1 MDSIDK
7 SMFEHVGKNLA
18 AAQKIKRPSMSY
30 IQDALRRLKKNK
42 PAMISFFILIF
53 MITMSLIGPI
63 ISKALYG
70 HTYRNQDLNVQNQTM
85 ILSNKRSIMFTSNTA
100 FTYKKYSHD
109 LRKTKISFKDIKIN
123 KSGVLSVKVGNKAE
137 ESQQGDQKEYKFDI
151 KVESGDT
158 LQKLADKINTEA
170 QNQLKKDPAFRGITA
185 KVSGNTLTIASNGT
199 TKFNSKYWLGTD
211 MFGRDLFTRLWEGGR
226 VSFLIAFISVFIT
239 SVIGIIYGGISGYV
253 GGRVDTLMMRFIE
266 IIMVVPDMLYII
278 LLLQVMKPG
287 LQPIIIVLAATSW
300 MGIARI
306 VRGEVMRLKHSEYVL
321 AAETLGASSKR
332 VIFNHLIPNT
342 MGPIIVQMTMMIPAM
357 IFTEA
362 FLSFIGLGIPVP
374 FASWGSLVNEGA
386 QVFVLYPNSLLVPAI
401 ALSLTMLGFN
411 IFGDG
416 LRDALDPKL
425 RK

>member
-1 MDSIDK
+1 MNQT
-7 SMFEHVGKNLA
+7 MFEHVGKNLA

-30 IQDALRRLKKNK
+30 LKDAYRRIKKNK

-85 ILSNKRSIMFTSNTA
+85 ILSNKRSIMLTSNTA
-100 FTYKKYSHD
+100 FTYKKYTHD
-109 LRKTKISFKDIKIN
+109 LRKTKIAFKNIKIN
-123 KSGVLSVKVGNKAE
+123 SSGLLAIKIGNKAE
-137 ESQQGDQKEYKFDI
+137 EAQQGDQKEYKFEI
-151 KVESGDT
+151 KTQSGDT
-158 LQKLADKINTEA
+158 LEKIAEKINAEA
-170 QNQLKKDPAFRGITA
+170 QKQLQNDSDFRGITA
-185 KVSGNTLTIASNGT
+185 KASGNNLYIESKGESH
-199 TKFNSKYWLGTD
+199 FNTKYWLGTD

-226 VSFLIAFISVFIT
+226 VSFLIAFVSVFIT
-239 SVIGIIYGGISGYV
+239 TVIGILYGGISGYI
-253 GGRVDTLMMRFIE
+253 GGKVDNLMMRFIE
-266 IIMVVPDMLYII
+266 VIMVVPDMLYII
-278 LLLQVMKPG
+278 LLLQVMRPG
-287 LQPIIIVLAATSW
+287 LQPIIIVLAATGW
-300 MGIARI
+300 MGIARV

-321 AAETLGASSKR
+321 AAETLGASTKR
-332 VIFNHLIPNT
+332 VILKHLIPNT

-374 FASWGSLVNEGA
+374 FASWGSLINEGA
-386 QVFVLYPNSLLVPAI
+386 QVFVLYPNSLLVPAV

-411 IFGDG
+411 ILGDG

>member
-1 MDSIDK
+1 MDK
-7 SMFEHVGKNLA
+7 TMFEHVGKNLA
-18 AAQKIKRPSMSY
+18 AAQKIKRPSISY
-30 IQDALRRLKKNK
+30 IKDALRRLKKNK
-42 PAMISFFILIF
+42 PAVISIIILII
-53 MITMSLIGPI
+53 MIIMSLIGPI
-63 ISKALYG
+63 ITKALYG
-70 HTYRNQDLNVQNQTM
+70 YTYRNQDLKVQNQSM
-85 ILSNKRSIMFTSNTA
+85 ILSNKRSIMLTSNTA

-109 LRKTKISFKDIKIN
+109 LRKTTISFKNIKL
-123 KSGVLSVKVGNKAE
+123 KSSGSLTLKIGNKAE
-137 ESQQGDQKEYKFDI
+137 EAQQGDQKEYKIEI
-151 KVESGDT
+151 KTENGDT
-158 LQKLADKINTEA
+158 LSKIAEKLNNEA
-170 QNQLKKDPAFRGITA
+170 EKQLQQDPDFRGITA
-185 KVSGNTLTIASNGT
+185 KASGSTLTIESKG
-199 TKFNSKYWLGTD
+199 KSEFNKTHWLGTD

-239 SVIGIIYGGISGYV
+239 SIIGILYGGISGYI
-253 GGRVDTLMMRFIE
+253 GGRADTLMMRFIE

-278 LLLQVMKPG
+278 LLLQVMKAG
-287 LQPIIIVLAATSW
+287 IQPIIIVLAATSW

-321 AAETLGASSKR
+321 AAETLGASPKR
-332 VIFNHLIPNT
+332 VILKHLIPNT
-342 MGPIIVQMTMMIPAM
+342 MGPIIVQMTMMIPSM

-374 FASWGSLVNEGA
+374 FASWGSLINEGA
-386 QVFVLYPNSLLVPAI
+386 QVFVLYPNSLFVPAV

>member
-7 SMFEHVGKNLA
+7 TMFEHVGKNLE
-18 AAQKIKRPSMSY
+18 AAQKIRRPSMSY
-30 IQDALRRLKKNK
+30 LQDALRRIKKNK
-42 PAMISFFILIF
+42 PAMISFFILVI
-53 MITMSLIGPI
+53 MILMSLIGPV
-63 ISKALYG
+63 ISKTLYG
-70 HTYRNQDLNVQNQTM
+70 HTYRKQDLNVQNQSM
-85 ILSNKRSIMFTSNTA
+85 ILSNKRSVMLTANTA
-100 FTYKKYSHD
+100 FTYKKYNHD
-109 LRKTKISFKDIKIN
+109 LRKTKISFEDIKLN
-123 KSGVLSVKVGNKAE
+123 KTGVIAFKIGNKAE
-137 ESQQGDQKEYKFDI
+137 EAQQGDQKEFKFEVKI
-151 KVESGDT
+151 ESEDT
-158 LQKLADKINTEA
+158 LAKLVEKLNTEA
-170 QNQLKKDPAFRGITA
+170 EKQLQKDPDFRGLTFKA
-185 KVSGNTLTIASNGT
+185 SGSKLTIQSSGES
-199 TKFNSKYWLGTD
+199 KFNKTHWFGTD
-211 MFGRDLFTRLWEGGR
+211 IFGRDIFTRLWEGGR

-239 SVIGIIYGGISGYV
+239 SIIGIIYGGISGYI
-253 GGRVDTLMMRFIE
+253 GGRADTLMMRVIE

-287 LQPIIIVLAATSW
+287 IQPIIIVLAATSW

-321 AAETLGASSKR
+321 AAETIGASTKR
-332 VIFNHLIPNT
+332 IIFKHLIPNT
-342 MGPIIVQMTMMIPAM
+342 MGPIIVQMTMMVPAM

-362 FLSFIGLGIPVP
+362 FLSFIGLGIPAP

-386 QVFVLYPNSLLVPAI
+386 QVFVQYPNTLLMPAI